1 MSIQCPT
8 TNDHAPLRQHQPFP
22 YLDGVQWFVCV
33 NPESKL
39 GCLRNLGTPSVTN
52 RNGAFGIIFSGTKA
66 SVSSRLHVK
75 HWIFK
80 QMLSPKTM
88 WPACC
93 GMAVDASCWSINM
106 VWSPISKL
114 SRATC
119 QPSVDVPVAYHSLA
133 QRHILLLPNEFCCCP
148 SGMCLLHMFSIEVL
162 GTSRRKLGMGLRNTL
177 VQGSDSLISEASGF
191 DYQIFLTNKKSIVSE
206 FKVPPRMTM
215 CRRHSISHSQL

>member
-1 MSIQCPT
+1 MQCPN
-8 TNDHAPLRQHQPFP
+8 TNDHTPLQQHQPFP
-22 YLDGVQWFVCV
+22 ALDGVQWFVCV

-39 GCLRNLGTPSVTN
+39 GCLWNLGTPSVAN
-52 RNGAFGIIFSGTKA
+52 RKGALGIWFTGTKA
-66 SVSSRLHVK
+66 SVSSRLHAK
-75 HWIFK
+75 HWNFK

-106 VWSPISKL
+106 IWSQINKP

-119 QPSVDVPVAYHSLA
+119 QPSGVPVAYHSFA
-133 QRHILLLPNEFCCCP
+133 QRHILLLPNNFCCCP

-162 GTSRRKLGMGLRNTL
+162 GTSRRKLGNGLKEYTGTRQRLSHFWGKWIRSSNL
-177 VQGSDSLISEASGF
+177 SPD
-191 DYQIFLTNKKSIVSE
+191 KKSIVSE

-215 CRRHSISHSQL
+215 WRRHSISHSQL

>member
-1 MSIQCPT
+1 MQLPVESNDSCSCSIGLKQRANSSGMRSFT
-8 TNDHAPLRQHQPFP
+8 KNDYAPPPEHQLFTF
-22 YLDGVQWFVCV
+22 LDGVQWFVCV

-119 QPSVDVPVAYHSLA
+119 
-133 QRHILLLPNEFCCCP
+133 
-148 SGMCLLHMFSIEVL
+148 
-162 GTSRRKLGMGLRNTL
+162 
-177 VQGSDSLISEASGF
+177 
-191 DYQIFLTNKKSIVSE
+191 
-206 FKVPPRMTM
+206 
-215 CRRHSISHSQL
+215 

>member
-1 MSIQCPT
+1 MRMQCPN
-8 TNDHAPLRQHQPFP
+8 TNDHTPLQQHQPFP
-22 YLDGVQWFVCV
+22 ASDGVQWFVCV

-106 VWSPISKL
+106 VWSLISKPL
-114 SRATC
+114 RATC
-119 QPSVDVPVAYHSLA
+119 QPSVNVPVAYHSSA
-133 QRHILLLPNEFCCCP
+133 
-148 SGMCLLHMFSIEVL
+148 
-162 GTSRRKLGMGLRNTL
+162 
-177 VQGSDSLISEASGF
+177 D
-191 DYQIFLTNKKSIVSE
+191 
-206 FKVPPRMTM
+206 
-215 CRRHSISHSQL
+215 RHSPLWPEMSFAVFLLTSYCQAVT

>member
-1 MSIQCPT
+1 MQCPT

-22 YLDGVQWFVCV
+22 ALDGVQRFVWLNLKSNC
-33 NPESKL
+33 
-39 GCLRNLGTPSVTN
+39 GCPHNLATPSVTN

-93 GMAVDASCWSINM
+93 AMAVDASCWS
-106 VWSPISKL
+106 ISKL

-148 SGMCLLHMFSIEVL
+148 SGMCLLHMFSIEVS
-162 GTSRRKLGMGLRNTL
+162 GNFAQEIGNGLK
-177 VQGSDSLISEASGF
+177 E
-191 DYQIFLTNKKSIVSE
+191 
-206 FKVPPRMTM
+206 
-215 CRRHSISHSQL
+215 